1 VAAAPAAAGRESQS
15 EADAYTRY
23 ELLAP
28 DSSQFRILYEVTAT
42 TRGAASYFNP
52 IRKGSEASGESVYD
66 RASGKP
72 LAFEVVSGAA
82 ARQSG
87 LPDADLDM
95 LYLRIRLPH
104 QVPDEGGVRLLIEK
118 TYKDPKSYRRQ
129 GADRIVFAR
138 TLGIRRN
145 AVVLPAGYE
154 LVSCNLPSQV
164 LSEPDGRIKVSFMH
178 DGPDTAPLLL
188 EARRLGGAAAGAA
201 PAAVAAAPP
210 PAAAS
215 AAPPPA
221 GAPAAPSPA
230 GAAPAVSPPA
240 ARRSERRSERLGERA
255 HQDRT
260 IVYLLR
266 QPESHAFDLYHDY
279 TENRAGTDKYLN
291 VVRKG
296 SAASS
301 PSARNLDTG
310 EPLRVETLR
319 GDALRHAG
327 LTAAELHEVAA
338 EGDAGTEVVIAHF
351 PPLRQ
356 GESVRL
362 RIAETYTDPRSYR
375 LDGDRL
381 IFDRSFGRP
390 RNAVVLPAGWSLTAT
405 AIPATV
411 TETADGR
418 IRLDFVN
425 PRPDEIDVLIEAR
438 RRPPD

>member
-1 VAAAPAAAGRESQS
+1 
-15 EADAYTRY
+15 
-23 ELLAP
+23 
-28 DSSQFRILYEVTAT
+28 
-42 TRGAASYFNP
+42 
-52 IRKGSEASGESVYD
+52 
-66 RASGKP
+66 
-72 LAFEVVSGAA
+72 
-82 ARQSG
+82 
-87 LPDADLDM
+87 
-95 LYLRIRLPH
+95 
-104 QVPDEGGVRLLIEK
+104 
-118 TYKDPKSYRRQ
+118 
-129 GADRIVFAR
+129 
-138 TLGIRRN
+138 
-145 AVVLPAGYE
+145 
-154 LVSCNLPSQV
+154 
-164 LSEPDGRIKVSFMH
+164 
-178 DGPDTAPLLL
+178 
-188 EARRLGGAAAGAA
+188 
-201 PAAVAAAPP
+201 
-210 PAAAS
+210 
-215 AAPPPA
+215 
-221 GAPAAPSPA
+221 
-230 GAAPAVSPPA
+230 
-240 ARRSERRSERLGERA
+240 LGERA

-279 TENRAGTDKYLN
+279 TESRAGTDKYLN

-327 LTAAELHEVAA
+327 LTAAELHEVA
-338 EGDAGTEVVIAHF
+338 EGDADTEVVIAHF

-381 IFDRSFGRP
+381 LFDRSFGRP

-438 RRPPD
+438 RRPPG